1 MISSKPPVE
10 SAGTGW
16 IYRALIGQVRARALL
31 EASFESGRLPHA
43 FLFAGPRGTGK
54 LTAAL
59 ATASA
64 WMCETGDNCGHCRH
78 CRRVACFE
86 HPDARIT
93 MPVTGSTTPDEV
105 FLLLSRRVADG
116 VTPVALPGNCW
127 IPIESVREIQS
138 RLALKPYEGRG
149 RVEIVLD
156 ADRMKAE
163 AANAL
168 LKTLEEP
175 PPGTLLILTAVRAS
189 AILPTVRSRMQTVRF
204 GRLST
209 RDIASAL
216 VSRISMESDEAE
228 RLAMASDGSLGAALE
243 AATERDGLGDIVLE
257 TVEVLEKAGEHA
269 VLEFSLELAKKLGT
283 ASSGRFCSAVT
294 ALLHDL
300 ARRASGLAPLYH
312 PPSDIENRGAGWGLR
327 GLEEAVEIF
336 GRCERRLRSNV
347 MPQAAISAAMLAARE
362 ALGGHA

>member
-1 MISSKPPVE
+1 MSMARTPADSDG
-10 SAGTGW
+10 AGG
-16 IYRALIGQVRARALL
+16 IYRSLIGQDRARALL

-59 ATASA
+59 ATAAA
-64 WMCETGDNCGHCRH
+64 WMCETGDNCGRCRH
-78 CRRVACFE
+78 CRRVSHFE

-93 MPVTGSTTPDEV
+93 VPVAGSTTPEEV
-105 FLLLSRRVADG
+105 FALLSRRAEDG
-116 VTPVALPGNCW
+116 VTPVVLPGNCW

-138 RLALKPYEGRG
+138 RLALKPFEGRG

-189 AILPTVRSRMQTVRF
+189 GMLPTVRSRMQTVRF

-209 RDIASAL
+209 QDISAVL
-216 VSRISMESDEAE
+216 VSRSSMEAGEAE

-243 AATERDGLGDIVLE
+243 AAAERDGLREVALE
-257 TVEVLEKAGEHA
+257 TMGVLEKGGEHA

-283 ASSGRFCSAVT
+283 ASSGRFCTAVA
-294 ALLHDL
+294 ALLHDM

-312 PPSDIENRGAGWGLR
+312 PPSDLGNMGTGWGLR

-336 GRCERRLRSNV
+336 ARCERRLRSNV
-347 MPQAAISAAMLAARE
+347 MPQAAIAAAMLAARE